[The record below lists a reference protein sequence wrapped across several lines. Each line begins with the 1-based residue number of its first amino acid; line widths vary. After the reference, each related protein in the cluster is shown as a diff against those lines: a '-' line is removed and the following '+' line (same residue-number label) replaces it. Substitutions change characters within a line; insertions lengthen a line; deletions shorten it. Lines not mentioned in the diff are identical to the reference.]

1 MTITNYDSSDLVNY
15 NKQYVPEEYYNE
27 NYTYTFNGND
37 IVIITNNNCRT
48 QYQTTYCT
56 CYTYNTLN
64 NIISNAYECSTT
76 TNNTRTID
84 NQYITNDVYYSNRS
98 MNVFYNEK
106 IIGLGMLILAI
117 ILATFLL
124 RERKCL

>member
-15 NKQYVPEEYYNE
+15 NKQYIPDEYYDE
-27 NYTYTFNGND
+27 DYIYTFNGND
-37 IVIITNNNCRT
+37 IVIITDNNCRT
-48 QYQTTYCT
+48 QYNSTYCT
-56 CYTYNTLN
+56 CYTYNTIN
-64 NIISNAYECSTT
+64 NIISEGYECNTT
-76 TNNTRTID
+76 TNNTRKI
-84 NQYITNDVYYSNRS
+84 NQDYISTDIYYSNRS

-117 ILATFLL
+117 IFATFLL